1 MTIPDNKSLP
11 DNLGLERI
19 LSAHQAAEMLGISV
33 ATFRRQYWAGKTPP
47 ALQVSDRR
55 LGWRVR
61 DLIEHFA
68 KRGDAAA

>member
-1 MTIPDNKSLP
+1 
-11 DNLGLERI
+11 
-19 LSAHQAAEMLGISV
+19 MLGISV